1 MINKYRS
8 WLATKASYAI
18 AAAICIAASIQMER
32 TSAQTPSAQ
41 PSSGDIV
48 FHAYAEHGLD
58 ASVQLVNGVKAIKQF
73 WPTILNASLP
83 SKIAGVRSTCTA
95 VLIGPGVFLTAA
107 HCFDLGPGHPLSDSA
122 WIAIGDQTPLAKCTL
137 APEYVYAV
145 EHGVWNFVK
154 PRVSE
159 DYALCAFDVP
169 AHLPAAMQDP
179 QYDNIDFED
188 ALIQGS
194 QVLMTGFGCSDRAI
208 LLAPSAGNVPLDGL
222 LRLGD
227 ASITSMPAKSDS
239 DAEQFA
245 KITSSLR
252 SAPALC
258 RGDSGGPLY
267 TGATTTRQ
275 NATRVV
281 RGVNSSV
288 DVPRGATAASV
299 AVSRITPLATQRFRT
314 FVATWLTDHKQSVI
328 CGVNAQSGFS
338 PCHD

>member
-1 MINKYRS
+1 MINKS
-8 WLATKASYAI
+8 PGWLRTKASYAI
-18 AAAICIAASIQMER
+18 ATAIFISALIQVGWA
-32 TSAQTPSAQ
+32 SAQTPPAQ
-41 PSSGDIV
+41 SPSDSIV
-48 FHAYAEHGLD
+48 FRAYAEHGLD
-58 ASVQLVNGVKAIKQF
+58 ATVQLVNGVKAIKQF

-83 SKIAGVRSTCTA
+83 SKVAGARSTCTA

-107 HCFDLGPGHPLSDSA
+107 HCFDLGPGYPLLDSA
-122 WIAIGDQTPLAKCTL
+122 WIAIGDQAPLAKCTL
-137 APEYVYAV
+137 SPEYVYAV

-159 DYALCAFDVP
+159 DYALCAFDLP
-169 AHLPAAMQDP
+169 AHLPSAMQDP
-179 QYDNIDFED
+179 QYDNIDVKEG
-188 ALIQGS
+188 LTQGS
-194 QVLMTGFGCSDRAI
+194 PVLMTGFGCSDRAI
-208 LLAPSAGNVPLDGL
+208 LLTPQAGNVQLDGL

-227 ASITSMPAKSDS
+227 ASITSMPALSDS
-239 DAEQFA
+239 DAEQFV
-245 KITSSLR
+245 KIASSLE

-267 TGATTTRQ
+267 TGATTTQQ
-275 NATRVV
+275 NGTRVV

-288 DVPRGATAASV
+288 DVPRGATAVSI

-314 FVATWLTDHKQSVI
+314 FVASWLADHKTSVI